1 MADDRNQA
9 KLLFIGD
16 YINSSEAWW
25 LSAQSS
31 IITPADLELSSLIV
45 NAAPAGNILLT
56 SVGGT
61 NAPLIFQRPPADI
74 NAPSESLVMNLS
86 PSVPTKPVDGEYI
99 TATKMSGTAYD
110 DIAVEG
116 LQIFGNQVIGS
127 PAIAY
132 ITGNTTTGDVDMNI
146 NNGSFRVSSLF
157 VSSLFADNVVSTTT
171 GSANSYTASLYM
183 STPVL
188 YTNNIVATNN
198 IQASNISTNYISTN
212 DGYATA
218 LSIRTASISTANVSS
233 FVAGSF
239 GASRIDV
246 TLLSSL
252 TGDITFSL
260 VSTLSL
266 FGNTSINPNINLGL
280 GNVIQGLIGGAASQG
295 LGVVLGGAALATGA
309 TALVLGR
316 TSGGANPNVFQTVNG
331 TTQLQFSTLGSPTTS
346 VFFDTNS
353 ASPGTTPALETST
366 TITVP
371 AGAYCVRS
379 VSDPLYINNSV
390 SSIQSFG
397 QWVPVIQNNPTLPSF
412 TLSTLTTST
421 VIAKSAE
428 VSTLAVSTIGSTVRM
443 STILMTGNITAQNTT
458 ATLTWGSPG
467 FQTVLSQTSTVMGN
481 AWARS
486 MNVTGDTFVQQ
497 VFGLSGNFNSLTG
510 SNIINGS
517 FLTGSNWVST
527 PALTTSSMTAR
538 GGAISS
544 LTVSSVNGAAYPP
557 PVPPDLFVSSLSAT
571 GTVVGATVQASGLL
585 TSLNTFNANIINLQG
600 NINTSNALA
609 TANFVTVNTSTI
621 NTLTANV
628 STVNLSSLT
637 GNSATISSINVISV
651 NGQPYPPTFS
661 LPSSIFLSTANVN
674 GNFLMTNPS
683 ATANFVTANTSTI
696 NALTAN
702 VSTINFSSLTGNS
715 VISGGGSIST
725 MNVST
730 LNGQPYPPPNFGL
743 QLPSTIFLS
752 TVNVNGNFAASN
764 PSGSFGWPGAPG
776 FPSTIIDQNGIQ
788 TPLITG
794 LAGSYNA
801 LSLVGS
807 NSILNLGVL
816 GSGGGNV
823 ATPNPTSIAQ
833 FANIST
839 NTLNASTIRLSGSFS
854 GSSNFL
860 DTFGWPGAGGVTP
873 LPSTIIGYQ
882 GITTSR
888 CLGLQGDFSTLN
900 GATAAI
906 TSNLFLGAFGTGG
919 NITTTNNPNAF
930 ARFANVTASTMAAST
945 IVATWGATKIIGGP
959 LGVDIDGIQ
968 TSSLVVYRPL
978 PGGGVA
984 FQRFDPNG
992 VRAFGAEIFGNVKAD
1007 SVSTINIE
1015 ADFIKAK
1022 GDLIGS
1028 NNNTFSW
1035 GIGNARSYIVTST
1048 IGVTPT
1054 GVAGFPNVNVGERL
1068 TVGQSA
1074 LFTGGAQFANTITCT
1089 DGTFSGNLTTSN
1101 TLTANFVQANN
1112 TRAEQTGFINNLTAN
1127 IGNITTNTVQNL
1139 FVNLVNGQPY
1149 PPQSGVTGAT
1159 PSTMLASTVFVN
1171 GGLTNTGIAP
1181 IISPIANFST
1191 LSSVRVQGLLTAST
1205 VVFNGGMT
1213 NTGGLPI
1220 ITSNLSAVNINN
1232 VLFINGQVYPPPTG
1246 STSIPSTLFASTVFV
1261 NGGQTITNAP
1271 LTFFDTALN
1280 RTNGNFIANSGTLQL
1295 AIPEVGSPGGS
1306 AFTITAGSTLASTI
1320 MFLAPTGRVR
1330 FTSSMTVRDPV
1341 PIGTPSQ
1348 AYITTYTIGSE
1359 GPYGSVITSN
1369 VSTNTLQVNNT
1380 IIGGNVSTNS
1390 ISTNTIGTASIT
1402 ANTMNATLMNTA
1414 NINVSSV
1421 NGGPYP
1427 PISPPVGSIIIWAG
1441 GSDDGGTQNFNV
1453 PTGWLVCNG
1462 SEQDKLIYANL
1473 FGVIGQ
1479 KYAMNKQ
1486 LTGTNFYLPDLTF
1499 AVPMG
1504 TPFRNYASTINT
1516 PVQFQCSFETW
1527 KSDFVNPASTMMQ
1540 TWLITQTIGGTLNY
1554 GTLFPGGGITQPSW
1568 PDVYVS
1574 QILSYDGNQ
1583 GYVVVRSVNNSPIPS
1598 TIGGTT
1604 TARANGTVA
1613 QDASGNYL
1621 YTLGSYNANSAYP
1634 QVTRNQKQ
1642 NEVYPHTHQYSQ
1654 TTTSANVQNFTG
1666 TTIFSVNAAANVQT
1680 GFNTSNTISTV
1691 GIVNTGTYTA
1701 PNFLNML
1708 YIIKY

>member
-132 ITGNTTTGDVDMNI
+132 ITGNTTTGDVNMEI

-157 VSSLFADNVVSTTT
+157 VSSLFADNVVSTTS

-188 YTNNIVATNN
+188 YTNSIVATNN
-198 IQASNISTNYISTN
+198 IRANNISTNYISTN

-280 GNVIQGLIGGAASQG
+280 GNVIQGLVGGAASQG

-379 VSDPLYINNSV
+379 VSDPLYINNNV

-443 STILMTGNITAQNTT
+443 SSILLTGNITAQNTT

-527 PALTTSSMTAR
+527 PALTTSSMTAK
-538 GGAISS
+538 GGVISS

-651 NGQPYPPTFS
+651 NGQPYPPSFS

-683 ATANFVTANTSTI
+683 ATASFVTANTSTI

-702 VSTINFSSLTGNS
+702 VSTVNLSSLTGNS

-730 LNGQPYPPPNFGL
+730 LNGQPYPPPNFGI
-743 QLPSTIFLS
+743 QLPSSIFLS

-764 PSGSFGWPGAPG
+764 PSGSFGWPGALG

-839 NTLNASTIRLSGSFS
+839 NTLK
-854 GSSNFL
+854 
-860 DTFGWPGAGGVTP
+860 
-873 LPSTIIGYQ
+873 
-882 GITTSR
+882 
-888 CLGLQGDFSTLN
+888 
-900 GATAAI
+900 
-906 TSNLFLGAFGTGG
+906 
-919 NITTTNNPNAF
+919 
-930 ARFANVTASTMAAST
+930 ASTMTAST
-945 IVATWGATKIIGGP
+945 IVATYGATKIIGGP
-959 LGVDIDGIQ
+959 LGVDIDNITTSSITVPRVFPGPVIGFQRFDANGVRAFGVEIPGGNLSANSVSTNSVVTPLVLANTISSSKLIVNNAPGIYSEGYINTIG
-968 TSSLVVYRPL
+968 TSSLVVFRPL

-984 FQRFDPNG
+984 FQQFSANG
-992 VRAFGAEIFGNVKAD
+992 LRAFGAEIFGNVKTD

-1112 TRAEQTGFINNLTAN
+1112 IRAEQTGFINNFTAN
-1127 IGNITTNTVQNL
+1127 IGNMTTNTVQNL
-1139 FVNLVNGQPY
+1139 FVNFINGQSY
-1149 PPQSGVTGAT
+1149 PPQSGVTGST

-1205 VVFNGGMT
+1205 VVFNAGMT

-1232 VLFINGQVYPPPTG
+1232 VAFINGQIYPPPTG
-1246 STSIPSTLFASTVFV
+1246 STSIPSTLYASTLLV

-1271 LTFFDTALN
+1271 LTFFDTGLN

-1320 MFLAPTGRVR
+1320 MFLSPTGRVR

-1359 GPYGSVITSN
+1359 GPAGSLITSN

-1402 ANTMNATLMNTA
+1402 ANTMNGTLMTTA
-1414 NINVSSV
+1414 NINVSSI
-1421 NGGPYP
+1421 NGSPYP
-1427 PISPPVGSIIIWAG
+1427 LPGLTPVGAITIWAG
-1441 GSDDGGTQNFNV
+1441 GSDDGGVQNFNV

-1462 SEQDKLIYANL
+1462 SEQDRLIYANL
-1473 FGVIGQ
+1473 FGVIGL
-1479 KYAMNKQ
+1479 KYSMNKPV
-1486 LTGTNFYLPDLTF
+1486 TGLNFYLPDLTF

-1527 KSDFVNPASTMMQ
+1527 RSDFVNPASTMMQ

-1554 GTLFPGGGITQPSW
+1554 GTLFPAAGITQPSW

-1708 YIIKY
+1708 YIIKT

>member
-25 LSAQSS
+25 LSATSS
-31 IITPADLELSSLIV
+31 VTYAADLEVSSLVV

-61 NAPLIFQRPPADI
+61 NAPLIFQRPPTDI
-74 NAPSESLVMNLS
+74 NEPSESLVMNLS

-110 DIAVEG
+110 DLAVEG

-132 ITGNTTTGDVDMNI
+132 ITGNPTTGDVNMEIRD
-146 NNGSFRVSSLF
+146 GSFKVSSLF
-157 VSSLFADNVVSTTT
+157 VSSLFADNVVSTTS

-188 YTNNIVATNN
+188 YTNSIVATNN
-198 IQASNISTNYISTN
+198 IRADNISTNYISTN
-212 DGYATA
+212 NGYATA
-218 LSIRTASISTANVSS
+218 LSIRTANISTANISS
-233 FVAGSF
+233 LVAGSF

-280 GNVIQGLIGGAASQG
+280 GDVIQGLVGGAASQG

-379 VSDPLYINNSV
+379 VSDPLYINNNV

-412 TLSTLTTST
+412 TTSTLTTST

-428 VSTLAVSTIGSTVRM
+428 VSTLAVSTIGGSVRM
-443 STILMTGNITAQNTT
+443 SSILLTGNLTAQNTG

-486 MNVTGDTFVQQ
+486 LTVAGGPTNITGDTFVQQ
-497 VFGLSGNFNSLTG
+497 VFGLSGNFNSITG
-510 SNIINGS
+510 SNVINGS

-527 PALTTSSMTAR
+527 PALTTSSMTAK
-538 GGAISS
+538 GGVISS
-544 LTVSSVNGAAYPP
+544 LTVSSVNGVEYPP

-571 GTVVGATVQASGLL
+571 GTIVGAVVQASGLL

-621 NTLTANV
+621 NALTANAPVANV
-628 STVNLSSLT
+628 STANISSL
-637 GNSATISSINVISV
+637 V
-651 NGQPYPPTFS
+651 
-661 LPSSIFLSTANVN
+661 
-674 GNFLMTNPS
+674 
-683 ATANFVTANTSTI
+683 
-696 NALTAN
+696 
-702 VSTINFSSLTGNS
+702 GNS
-715 VISGGGSIST
+715 VISRGGSIST

-743 QLPSTIFLS
+743 LLPSTLFLS
-752 TVNVNGNFAASN
+752 TVNVNGNFNAVSV
-764 PSGSFGWPGAPG
+764 
-776 FPSTIIDQNGIQ
+776 STNSVLSQVVRGNGVSVS
-788 TPLITG
+788 T
-794 LAGSYNA
+794 
-801 LSLVGS
+801 
-807 NSILNLGVL
+807 
-816 GSGGGNV
+816 
-823 ATPNPTSIAQ
+823 
-833 FANIST
+833 IST
-839 NTLNASTIRLSGSFS
+839 NFLSVSGFPGSQNA
-854 GSSNFL
+854 
-860 DTFGWPGAGGVTP
+860 
-873 LPSTIIGYQ
+873 Y
-882 GITTSR
+882 
-888 CLGLQGDFSTLN
+888 
-900 GATAAI
+900 
-906 TSNLFLGAFGTGG
+906 
-919 NITTTNNPNAF
+919 
-930 ARFANVTASTMAAST
+930 M
-945 IVATWGATKIIGGP
+945 
-959 LGVDIDGIQ
+959 DGIV
-968 TSSLVVYRPL
+968 TSSITVPRLF
-978 PGGGVA
+978 PGGSIG
-984 FQRFDPNG
+984 FQQFDSRG
-992 VRAFGAEIFGNVKAD
+992 LYAFGAEIAGNVQAV
-1007 SVSTINIE
+1007 SVSTVNIE

-1022 GDLIGS
+1022 GNLIGS

-1048 IGVTPT
+1048 IGLTPT
-1054 GVAGFPNVNVGERL
+1054 GVAGFPNVNVSDRL

-1074 LFTGGAQFANTITCT
+1074 LFTGGAQFDNAVIGT
-1089 DGTFSGNLTTSN
+1089 DGVFSGNLTTSN
-1101 TLTANFVQANN
+1101 ILSGRFLQATQSLLANQTGYISSLTAD
-1112 TRAEQTGFINNLTAN
+1112 
-1127 IGNITTNTVQNL
+1127 IGSITTNTVQNL

-1181 IISPIANFST
+1181 ITSPIANFST

-1205 VVFNGGMT
+1205 VVFNAGMT

-1232 VLFINGQVYPPPTG
+1232 VAFINGQIYPPPSG
-1246 STSIPSTLFASTVFV
+1246 STSIPSTLYASTLLV
-1261 NGGQTITNAP
+1261 NGGQTIRGPP
-1271 LTFFDTALN
+1271 LTFFDTGLN
-1280 RTNGNFIANSGTLQL
+1280 RTNGNIIANTGTLQI
-1295 AIPEVGSPGGS
+1295 AIPEVESPGGS
-1306 AFTITAGSTLASTI
+1306 AFTITAGSTLASTL

-1341 PIGTPSQ
+1341 PVGTTSQ
-1348 AYITTYTIGSE
+1348 AYITTYITGSE
-1359 GPYGSVITSN
+1359 APAGSLITSN
-1369 VSTNTLQVNNT
+1369 VSTFNIVSPYATISTISTSFIYSNIVAANNIGCLQLSSLRGNFSSITTSSIVALNSVTAAQMNTGTMICNTLSNT
-1380 IIGGNVSTNS
+1380 TFTGSNATISALDVST
-1390 ISTNTIGTASIT
+1390 
-1402 ANTMNATLMNTA
+1402 
-1414 NINVSSV
+1414 INGS
-1421 NGGPYP
+1421 PYP
-1427 PISPPVGSIIIWAG
+1427 LPGLNPVGAITIWAG
-1441 GSDDGGTQNFNV
+1441 GSDDGGVQNFNV
-1453 PTGWLVCNG
+1453 PAGWLVCNG
-1462 SEQDKLIYANL
+1462 SELNKLEYANL

-1479 KYAMNKQ
+1479 KYAMNKP
-1486 LTGTNFYLPDLTF
+1486 LTGLNFYLPDLTF

-1504 TPFRNYASTINT
+1504 TPYRNYASTINT
-1516 PVQFQCSFETW
+1516 PVQFQVSFETW

-1540 TWLITQTIGGTLNY
+1540 TWYITQTIGGTLNY
-1554 GTLFPGGGITQPSW
+1554 GTLFPAAGITQPSW

-1574 QILSYDGNQ
+1574 EILSYDGNQ
-1583 GYVVVRSVNNSPIPS
+1583 GYIVVRSVNNSPIPS

-1604 TARANGTVA
+1604 TAKANGTVA
-1613 QDASGNYL
+1613 QDASGTYL
-1621 YTLGSYNANSAYP
+1621 YTLGSYNADSAYP
-1634 QVTRNQKQ
+1634 QVTRNQTQ
-1642 NEVYPHTHQYSQ
+1642 NEVYPHTHTYSQ

-1666 TTIFSVNAAANVQT
+1666 TTIFSVNAATNVQT
-1680 GFNTSNTISTV
+1680 GLNTSNTISTIGV
-1691 GIVNTGTYTA
+1691 VNTGTYTA